1 MSRATAYLVVLVA
14 AGTPWLEVLFVVPAG
29 IVAGLSPVPVVL
41 VATVGNVLTILPV
54 VLAGE
59 AFRARLQRGRRRE
72 AATSDPQP
80 EASAERDADGAP
92 SVGRDDDRWSG
103 GARGRGRR
111 LFDRYGL
118 PGLALLGP
126 LVTGIHL
133 AAAVAVGAGA
143 PRRATLLWLSAGVAV
158 WSAVTGV
165 VTVLGV
171 DAFVDPDRLPDLFG
185 AL

>member
-14 AGTPWLEVLFVVPAG
+14 AGTPWLEVLLVVPAG

-59 AFRARLQRGRRRE
+59 AFRARSLRRRRRDD
-72 AATSDPQP
+72 ATSDPHP
-80 EASAERDADGAP
+80 ESPVRRDAY
-92 SVGRDDDRWSG
+92 GRSG

-185 AL
+185 AR